1 MNLLHISS
9 TCTPQKWYLYCCQD
23 RKPLLKDP
31 PKDLDKVA
39 QDTFADLVKEDG
51 NDNEDILKA
60 KPNEKIFGLIIASL
74 NQIKNVVLAYQY
86 VCVGT
91 NDRHKRF

>member
-1 MNLLHISS
+1 M
-9 TCTPQKWYLYCCQD
+9 
-23 RKPLLKDP
+23 
-31 PKDLDKVA
+31 A

-51 NDNEDILKA
+51 NDNEDILKV
-60 KPNEKIFGLIIASL
+60 KPNEKIFELIIASL

-91 NDRHKRF
+91 NDRHKRFLSRLVQKERKKMRGVKIHPKCLVMFWM